1 MFYEKNDRKQ
11 LSDKL
16 FENPT
21 SEYRATPFWAWND
34 NLDKDDLLWQIEQL
48 KKMGFGG
55 FHMHVRCGM
64 ATPYLGDEFMNLVK
78 ACANKAE
85 KEKML
90 AYLYDED
97 RWPSGAAGGMVTKNH
112 EYRQRTLVFT
122 ADLQKFGLVSDKD
135 GTANENGENK

>member
-1 MFYEKNDRKQ
+1 MRREKMFYEKNGRKQ

-34 NLDKDDLLWQIEQL
+34 NLDKDDLLWQIDQL

-97 RWPSGAAGGMVTKNH
+97 R
-112 EYRQRTLVFT
+112 
-122 ADLQKFGLVSDKD
+122 
-135 GTANENGENK
+135 